1 VSAAVRSLSV
11 ACLCLV
17 VCLAPSPA
25 FADWDDD
32 DDHCGTGCAVWSGV
46 MTGIIDVV
54 FLGADLGYGV
64 QGRWLP
70 RGWAWGQT
78 IWGTGNLLVGVV
90 LTPLGLL
97 VQDKA
102 VLGLGI
108 GFGLLGTWFVVHG
121 IISLVKHY
129 RGPRRYGLGVDG
141 PRRAYLPDVSFGPTR
156 GGSFGS
162 LSWTF

>member
-1 VSAAVRSLSV
+1 V

-17 VCLAPSPA
+17 ICAAAPA
-25 FADWDDD
+25 RADWHHGGGD
-32 DDHCGTGCAVWSGV
+32 CGDGCAAASGV
-46 MTGIIDVV
+46 LLGIVEVV

-70 RGWAWGQT
+70 PGWAWGQT
-78 IWGTGNLLVGVV
+78 IWGTGHLLVGVV
-90 LTPLGLL
+90 FTPLGALFENSTL
-97 VQDKA
+97 
-102 VLGLGI
+102 LGLGI
-108 GFGLLGTWFVVHG
+108 ASSLLGTWFVVHG